1 MAKSRIIFSGGKLL
15 DGLQAAREG
24 LSVVVEGKR
33 IAAIEEGPAKSG
45 PDDRL
50 VDLGGHTLM
59 PGMVQGHFHACF
71 GPCGVGLPGPVLGL
85 EAPLPYMGM
94 LAAKNVPTAL
104 HCGFTSLI
112 GSSNPGA
119 LDCSIKDAII
129 NGVMEGGRFLA
140 CTSEFVTS
148 GAAEDGTN
156 RSWFMELGNMGLIRR
171 LDGPHEF
178 RQAAREEIGRGCD
191 VVKLSISSGHG
202 TSAAREYCSVTDDE
216 LRAVVEVAHDRGKL
230 VRVHCPSKVGILACA
245 RNGVDIIDHAD
256 RIDAECVDAIL
267 EADATVLPSM
277 LWNARFLQIA
287 ENWDH
292 DAQPFPIG
300 GGFPEVRDDT
310 LKRLHAVR
318 EDYDHTCEAMV
329 AAHEAGVRMLTGD
342 DFGFP
347 MMPHGDYISEF
358 EIYVK
363 ELGIPAL
370 DVIRWA
376 TRNGGGLVRPEGDLG
391 TIEVGQLADLLVV
404 DGDPSE
410 DISCL
415 RTPPLAIL
423 KDGEFIAN
431 SWSAAEA

>member
-1 MAKSRIIFSGGKLL
+1 MSKSRIIFQGGKLL

-24 LSVVVEGKR
+24 SSVVVEGKR
-33 IAAIEEGPAKSG
+33 IASVEAGPVEARPG
-45 PDDRL
+45 DRVVEL
-50 VDLGGHTLM
+50 DGQTLM
-59 PGMVQGHFHACF
+59 PGMVQSHFHACF
-71 GPCGVGLPGPVLGL
+71 GPCGVGQPGPVLGL
-85 EAPLPYMGM
+85 EASLPYMGL
-94 LAAKNVPTAL
+94 LAAKNVRTAL

-119 LDCSIKDAII
+119 LDCSIKEAIT
-129 NGVMEGGRFLA
+129 NDVVEGGRFVA

-148 GAAEDGTN
+148 GSPEDGTN
-156 RSWFMELGNMGLIRR
+156 RSWFMELGNLGLIRR
-171 LDGPHEF
+171 LDGVEQF
-178 RQAAREEIGRGCD
+178 RQATREEIGRGCD
-191 VVKLSISSGHG
+191 VVKLSISGGHG
-202 TSAAREYCSVTDDE
+202 TSAASEFCNITDDE
-216 LRAVVEVAHDRGKL
+216 LRAAVEVAHERGKL

-245 RNGVDIIDHAD
+245 RTGVDIIDHAD

-277 LWNARFLQIA
+277 LWNSRFLQIA

-300 GGFPEVRDDT
+300 SGTPETRDQIMT
-310 LKRLHAVR
+310 RLRAVR
-318 EDYDHTCEAMV
+318 EEYDHTREAMV
-329 AAHEAGVRMLTGD
+329 AAYEAGVRMVTGD

-370 DVIRWA
+370 DVIGWA
-376 TRNGGGLVRPEGDLG
+376 TRNGGQLVRSEGDLG
-391 TIEVGQLADLLVV
+391 TIEAGQLADLLVV
-404 DGDPSE
+404 AGDPTE

-415 RTPPLAIL
+415 RAAPLAIL
-423 KDGEFIAN
+423 TDGVFRSDAL
-431 SWSAAEA
+431 